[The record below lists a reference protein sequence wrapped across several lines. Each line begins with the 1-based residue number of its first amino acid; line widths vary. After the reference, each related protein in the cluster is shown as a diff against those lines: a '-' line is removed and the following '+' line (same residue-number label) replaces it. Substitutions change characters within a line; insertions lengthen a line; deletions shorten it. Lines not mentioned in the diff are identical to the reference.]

1 MKKVKATALFCI
13 ALLGISISSCKK
25 DNYVPQTDLA
35 YDVAVD
41 GATATFKVTTTGV
54 TNYQWDFG
62 DGTKSTDAS
71 PTHTYPGKGKYVPT
85 LVASVNGKTTESSTV
100 LRIAKVSPVKLNDN
114 SLADWD
120 AVTQNVIPLGPNKGV
135 VNAVKLDYD
144 GNYVYIYME
153 MARKKADA
161 DIFDFYI
168 DSDNNPATGLLTGT
182 FTGGGYDILLEGQ
195 LLTSGID
202 IFYHNS
208 TDQTAF
214 SFAQQSIADAI
225 KVGTVQEANGVT
237 KFEMS
242 IARGK
247 LKGLTGT
254 GARFGIQVTK
264 NDYSVLFGSAPDP
277 GSASFFLDM
286 SE

>member
-1 MKKVKATALFCI
+1 MHSTAGHQHKFLQ
-13 ALLGISISSCKK
+13 K

-153 MARKKADA
+153 MARKRQTLISS
-161 DIFDFYI
+161 IFTSTLI
-168 DSDNNPATGLLTGT
+168 TTLLP
-182 FTGGGYDILLEGQ
+182 
-195 LLTSGID
+195 
-202 IFYHNS
+202 
-208 TDQTAF
+208 
-214 SFAQQSIADAI
+214 
-225 KVGTVQEANGVT
+225 VC
-237 KFEMS
+237 
-242 IARGK
+242 
-247 LKGLTGT
+247 
-254 GARFGIQVTK
+254 
-264 NDYSVLFGSAPDP
+264 
-277 GSASFFLDM
+277 
-286 SE
+286 